1 MRHPVRSAFLLA
13 ALVGGLWIV
22 PGCTGYR
29 HAYDPGGSGAS
40 RDMFT
45 YWSEPHMP
53 QTVELIDLRTGETL
67 FAVDIPPR
75 QQLVVKFKK
84 NHSEKDA
91 WMPDIMKWDL
101 MPRGDKYSKLDNS
114 MPVPPSFSRRLDVS
128 LRDIPEM
135 PDAPRYG
142 GEMPMESPAAEH
154 NDWVTPAP
162 SPAADPAEPGAPA
175 PAASPTPMTEIPQS
189 EPTTPVVPMSEPVEA
204 PPTPEE
210 TPEPVI
216 DLPDEPTAP
225 SSSTGQMT
233 PVHPRG

>member
-1 MRHPVRSAFLLA
+1 M
-13 ALVGGLWIV
+13 VGGLWIV

-29 HAYDPGGSGAS
+29 RAYDPGGSGAS

-91 WMPDIMKWDL
+91 WMPDVMKWDL
-101 MPRGDKYSKLDNS
+101 MPRGNKLGKLDNS

-128 LRDIPEM
+128 LREIPEM

-154 NDWVTPAP
+154 NDWVTPA
-162 SPAADPAEPGAPA
+162 A
-175 PAASPTPMTEIPQS
+175 PMTDAPMTDTPTNEMPAS
-189 EPTTPVVPMSEPVEA
+189 EPMSVEPMTPVTPVAPVVPMSEPVEA
-204 PPTPEE
+204 PPTPEPE
-210 TPEPVI
+210 TPEPVAPEEAPEPMI
-216 DLPDEPTAP
+216 DLPDEPMAP
-225 SSSTGQMT
+225 STSPGRMT
-233 PVHPRG
+233 PVNPRG